1 MTAISLPTKASSRLG
16 AWAPLATCCLVL
28 LLPALWL
35 LVQGD
40 VADPDVWWH
49 LRTGRWMVEHRAVPA
64 TDCFSQYGQGKPWVA
79 YSWLAELLLYG
90 LCQAFGIFGL
100 RIFLATM
107 ALAILAALYAM
118 LRRLQPNHRLT
129 AMMTLVAAIGMFTL
143 FSPRPWLLSI
153 LFFIIE
159 LDLLLTASRSG
170 NRRLLWWLLPLFALW
185 ANVHIQCMTGLAFLG
200 LAAVEPLLA
209 RLLPKGYASPDAR
222 RLPPGWLLGI
232 FVLSAA
238 AVLVNPYHFRLY
250 LVAMEL
256 LSQTAL
262 WNRIAELLAMPFRTW
277 SNWAVLAV
285 ALAAAV
291 AIGRARQIRPLLPL
305 ALAAAIYFGFRSQR
319 DAWMVLV
326 TGLATLAS
334 LSAPQIAAGADTSPK
349 RKRGLLHAPSL
360 ALRAS
365 ADCLVSD
372 FPSCSRREER
382 HDLIAAL
389 IILIALA
396 VGIACFHRQSLS
408 GEIAEGFPVRAA
420 DFIARERLAGPMYN
434 LFDWGG
440 YLMYA
445 LPEIP
450 VGIDGRTAVHGQE
463 RVLRNWATVYCR
475 RGWQDDPELA
485 RARLVVLPKDCPLSA
500 LLAHDAR
507 FRRVYRDEVAAVFV
521 GRLAEAERKDG
532 RRQEEQA
539 GVEQRQ
545 AVVADVREAVGEHP
559 EKDRAAGGH
568 DAADVVTKAG
578 AGGPQQRGEQRRQV
592 HREQP
597 KNPLASADHADPQE
611 KHGEGLV
618 GVVHAV
624 GERHGQAVGQAE

>member
-1 MTAISLPTKASSRLG
+1 MTAISLPTKASSRLE

-49 LRTGRWMVEHRAVPA
+49 LRTGRWIVEHRAVPT
-64 TDCFSQYGQGKPWVA
+64 TDCFSQYGHGKPWVA

-90 LCQAFGIFGL
+90 LCQVFGIFGL

-107 ALAILAALYAM
+107 ALAILGALYAM

-185 ANVHIQCMTGLAFLG
+185 ANVHVQCMTGLAFLG

-222 RLPPGWLLGI
+222 RLPLGWLLGI

-326 TGLATLAS
+326 AGLATLAS
-334 LSAPQIAAGADTSPK
+334 LSSPQIAAGADASPK
-349 RKRGLLHAPSL
+349 RKRGSQ
-360 ALRAS
+360 
-365 ADCLVSD
+365 
-372 FPSCSRREER
+372 
-382 HDLIAAL
+382 HDLLAAL

-396 VGIACFHRQSLS
+396 AGIACFHRQSLS
-408 GEIAEGFPVRAA
+408 TEIAEAFPVRAA
-420 DFIARERLAGPMYN
+420 EFVAREHLAGPMYN

-475 RGWQDDPELA
+475 RGWQEDPELV
-485 RARLVVLPKDCPLSA
+485 RARLVILPKDCALSA

-507 FRRVYRDEVAAVFV
+507 FHRVYRDDVAAVFV

-545 AVVADVREAVGEHP
+545 AVVADVREPVGEHP

-568 DAADVVTKAG
+568 DAADVVTEAG

-592 HREQP
+592 HGEQP

-611 KHGEGLV
+611 KHGERLV

-624 GERHGQAVGQAE
+624 GERHGQAVG

>member
-1 MTAISLPTKASSRLG
+1 MAAISLPTKTSSRLE

-40 VADPDVWWH
+40 ICDPDVWWH
-49 LRTGRWMVEHRAVPA
+49 LRTGRWIVEHRALPA
-64 TDCFSQYGQGKPWVA
+64 SDCFSEYGQGKPWVA

-90 LCQAFGIFGL
+90 LCQAFGMFGL
-100 RIFLATM
+100 RIFLAAM
-107 ALAILAALYAM
+107 ALAILGAMYAL
-118 LRRLQPNHRLT
+118 LGRLQPNHRVT

-143 FSPRPWLLSI
+143 FSPRPWLFSI
-153 LFFIIE
+153 LFFIVE

-170 NRRLLWWLLPLFALW
+170 DRRLLLWLLPLFALW

-200 LAAVEPLLA
+200 LAVIEPLVA
-209 RLLPKGYASPDAR
+209 RLLPQRWASPDAR
-222 RLPPGWLLGI
+222 RLPLGWLLGI
-232 FVLSAA
+232 FVLSAGA
-238 AVLVNPYHFRLY
+238 MLVNPYHFRLY
-250 LVAMEL
+250 LAALEL
-256 LSQTAL
+256 LGQATAL

-285 ALAAAV
+285 ALAAAF

-305 ALAAAIYFGFRSQR
+305 ALAAAIYCGFRSQR

-326 TGLATLAS
+326 TGLAVLAS
-334 LSAPQIAAGADTSPK
+334 SSGQWRVASGEWTAPAAG
-349 RKRGLLHAPSL
+349 
-360 ALRAS
+360 
-365 ADCLVSD
+365 
-372 FPSCSRREER
+372 RRQAWG
-382 HDLIAAL
+382 AAL
-389 IILIALA
+389 VAAVALA
-396 VGIACFHRQSLS
+396 VGIACFHRQPLS
-408 GEIAEGFPVRAA
+408 EKIAGEFPVRAA
-420 DFIARERLAGPMYN
+420 EFVARRHLPGPMYN

-450 VGIDGRTAVHGQE
+450 VGIDGRTAIHGPE
-463 RVLRNWATVYCR
+463 RVLRNWSTVYCR
-475 RGWQDDPELA
+475 GGRQDDPELF
-485 RARLVVLPKDCPLSA
+485 RARLVILPKDCALSA
-500 LLAHDAR
+500 LLAYDAR
-507 FRRVYRDEVAAVFV
+507 FRRVYGDEIATVFV
-521 GRLAEAERKDG
+521 GRVAEPERKG
-532 RRQEEQA
+532 AGRQEEHA

-568 DAADVVTKAG
+568 DAADVVTEAG

-597 KNPLASADHADPQE
+597 KDPLASADHADPQE
-611 KHGEGLV
+611 EHAQRLV
-618 GVVHAV
+618 GVVRTV
-624 GERHGQAVGQAE
+624 SERHSQAVGQAE